1 MGFPFHCFVRQKYCW
16 PSGSGPVR
24 LQFTKS
30 WYKIMASPKEET
42 GSPHP
47 SSASDSSDDSDSSQ
61 GSGSMVRVAG
71 EDGARVTKTKGKKG
85 DGEPKKEKRRKA
97 KRACRP
103 CQVAHLTCSQ
113 SPIVLKFSVWRLFLR
128 GTDLFALR

>member
-1 MGFPFHCFVRQKYCW
+1 
-16 PSGSGPVR
+16 
-24 LQFTKS
+24 
-30 WYKIMASPKEET
+30 MASPKEET
-42 GSPHP
+42 GSSHP

-71 EDGARVTKTKGKKG
+71 EDGARVTKIKGKKG

-113 SPIVLKFSVWRLFLR
+113 SLTPLNSSSGVFVFRDRRIDFLIPQVTIDHVPGVSNAAVHINAR
-128 GTDLFALR
+128 MECERRQST